1 MLGFTGRSGGGKT
14 SIGGPRMIGRSG
26 GSGIGRRIGGKP
38 GIGIGTVMMIMGA
51 SSTPGASGS
60 PRSLSLGGLVGGASA
75 TSVGNA
81 TAESTTGTTSA
92 STWEVTSES
101 TGGASVESVGGAI
114 PKSVGTER
122 SSRTSAP
129 PPQLQILM
137 TSFCHSHVRILHFKC
152 AKIQARHSSLSIR
165 NFGFTNFRCQQI
177 DVVTTASQHDVGRPV
192 RSRNKFRTVRV
203 ALCYNPHERPKEL
216 KAVMT
221 ERVWY
226 IKECQLFSRLTD
238 EQLARLERRGRMRT
252 FPRNSTVYMPSD
264 VGDGVFL
271 LADGRVRISSIT
283 PDGKQAILAFIEPGE
298 LFGELSLVESGQ
310 REEYAETVVD
320 STIVLLPG
328 DEVARLMGESAE
340 LTLGVTKLIGLRRK
354 RIERR
359 LRSLLF
365 RSNRDRLTTLLLDLV
380 EQYGRTT
387 VEGVLLEI
395 KLSHQ
400 DLASIIGA
408 TRETVTVLLGEMQLE
423 GLLNVSRQR
432 IVVRNLK
439 KLADGIEV
447 SPPQVPEKRRPI
459 PVRRTAPAV
468 GLDPP
473 KTGEV

>member
-1 MLGFTGRSGGGKT
+1 MSD
-14 SIGGPRMIGRSG
+14 
-26 GSGIGRRIGGKP
+26 
-38 GIGIGTVMMIMGA
+38 
-51 SSTPGASGS
+51 ST
-60 PRSLSLGGLVGGASA
+60 
-75 TSVGNA
+75 
-81 TAESTTGTTSA
+81 
-92 STWEVTSES
+92 
-101 TGGASVESVGGAI
+101 
-114 PKSVGTER
+114 
-122 SSRTSAP
+122 
-129 PPQLQILM
+129 
-137 TSFCHSHVRILHFKC
+137 
-152 AKIQARHSSLSIR
+152 
-165 NFGFTNFRCQQI
+165 
-177 DVVTTASQHDVGRPV
+177 
-192 RSRNKFRTVRV
+192 
-203 ALCYNPHERPKEL
+203 PHERSRQSRKSRWGLAKVCYNRDERQQGT
-216 KAVMT
+216 KAVMV

-238 EQLARLERRGRMRT
+238 EQFARLERRGRMRA
-252 FPRNSTVYMPSD
+252 FPRNSTIYMPSD
-264 VGDGVFL
+264 VNDGVFL

-298 LFGELSLVESGQ
+298 IFGELALVEPGK

-328 DEVARLMGESAE
+328 DEVVRLMSESAD

-387 VEGVLLEI
+387 PEGVLLEI

-439 KLADGIEV
+439 RLADAIEV
-447 SPPQVPEKRRPI
+447 PAPPVPEKRRTV
-459 PVRRTAPAV
+459 PVRRTTRPI

-473 KTGEV
+473 NLNDV

>member
-1 MLGFTGRSGGGKT
+1 M
-14 SIGGPRMIGRSG
+14 P
-26 GSGIGRRIGGKP
+26 
-38 GIGIGTVMMIMGA
+38 
-51 SSTPGASGS
+51 
-60 PRSLSLGGLVGGASA
+60 
-75 TSVGNA
+75 
-81 TAESTTGTTSA
+81 
-92 STWEVTSES
+92 
-101 TGGASVESVGGAI
+101 
-114 PKSVGTER
+114 
-122 SSRTSAP
+122 
-129 PPQLQILM
+129 
-137 TSFCHSHVRILHFKC
+137 
-152 AKIQARHSSLSIR
+152 
-165 NFGFTNFRCQQI
+165 
-177 DVVTTASQHDVGRPV
+177 
-192 RSRNKFRTVRV
+192 
-203 ALCYNPHERPKEL
+203 
-216 KAVMT
+216 

-238 EQLARLERRGRMRT
+238 EQLARLERRGRMKT
-252 FPRNSTVYMPSD
+252 FARSSTIYMPSD
-264 VGDGVFL
+264 GSDGVFL
-271 LADGRVRISSIT
+271 LAEGRVRISSIT

-298 LFGELSLVESGQ
+298 IFGELALVESGQ
-310 REEYAETVVD
+310 REEYAETVMD

-328 DEVARLMGESAE
+328 DELSRMMAESAE

-400 DLASIIGA
+400 DLAAIIGA

-439 KLADGIEV
+439 RLADGIEV
-447 SPPQVPEKRRPI
+447 PAPPVPEKRRTV
-459 PVRRTAPAV
+459 PVRRTARPV

-473 KTGEV
+473 NLNDV